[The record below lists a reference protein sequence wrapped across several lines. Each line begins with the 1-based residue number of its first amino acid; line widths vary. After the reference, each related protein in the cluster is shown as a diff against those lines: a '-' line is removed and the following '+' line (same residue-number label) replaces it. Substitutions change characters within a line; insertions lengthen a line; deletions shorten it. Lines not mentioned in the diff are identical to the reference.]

1 MLTQQLCVLLLAC
14 FQALSWCCA
23 AVAGCVASRG
33 RLQQQER
40 SCDKP
45 CWGVK
50 GCETGCCMGE
60 SECTCG
66 ACAFYPDIGCS
77 IERALVA
84 ATSSLEE
91 LSAVSVSSNTRSTSL
106 FQETEVL
113 DAADSLRDS
122 LMRRAEL

>member
-1 MLTQQLCVLLLAC
+1 MRQVRQVRQAAWARANGLAVHVVC
-14 FQALSWCCA
+14 
-23 AVAGCVASRG
+23 
-33 RLQQQER
+33 
-40 SCDKP
+40 
-45 CWGVK
+45 
-50 GCETGCCMGE
+50 
-60 SECTCG
+60 
-66 ACAFYPDIGCS
+66 YPDIGCS